1 MEKKHVSEKKNLMP
15 SPHAEGAR
23 NLIEK
28 IRALR
33 AEIPRL
39 TLILAQDDG
48 RRLSARN
55 SVPDSVIESASVAVQ
70 TSPRL
75 ENVAGMDATTL
86 RDSYGFA
93 ISYDAVVMELE
104 SLTRTVAHSIR
115 LERAQAAAAALDV
128 YAVAR
133 RLSRQ
138 KDGAELLPHVEDMR
152 KKLNKGRTRKSNS
165 NPDPA
170 PALTSTPSK
179 KV

>member
-1 MEKKHVSEKKNLMP
+1 MSDKNLMP

-23 NLIEK
+23 ILVEK

-39 TLILAQDDG
+39 VTILAEDDA
-48 RRLSARN
+48 RRLSARAG
-55 SVPDSVIESASVAVQ
+55 VPDSVLESASVAVEA
-70 TSPRL
+70 SPRL
-75 ENVAGMDATTL
+75 EGVIGVDATTL

-93 ISYDAVVMELE
+93 ISYDAVVTELE

-115 LERAQAAAAALDV
+115 VERAQAAAAALDI

-138 KDGAELLPHVEDMR
+138 KGGAELLPHVEDMR
-152 KKLNKGRTRKSNS
+152 RKLNKGRSRKSNS

-170 PALTSTPSK
+170 PALPSAPPST

>member
-1 MEKKHVSEKKNLMP
+1 MSERTLLP

-39 TLILAQDDG
+39 TLILAEDDG
-48 RRLSARN
+48 RRLSARTG
-55 SVPDSVIESASVAVQ
+55 VPDSVLESASVAIQ

-75 ENVAGMDATTL
+75 ESVAGMDAATL

-93 ISYDAVVMELE
+93 IAYDPVVVELL
-104 SLTRTVAHSIR
+104 SLARTVAHSIR

-128 YAVAR
+128 YAVAQ

-152 KKLNKGRTRKSNS
+152 RKLNKNRTRKSNS

-170 PALTSTPSK
+170 PALASAPPSK
-179 KV
+179 V